1 MQCDGSYLHVHVCLF
16 WRALVQERLASE
28 VAAVEKRKTG
38 GAKSGR
44 AAVPV
49 HSSHSQTDGEATQAE
64 LHSMAQQLTARDGE
78 LEALRAELHIKTQA
92 LESALAPYS
101 GLKHSHD
108 ALLSQAR
115 ASETA
120 EEKKSLSEHVKQSQ
134 QDLAASQT
142 QCKQLLKQLHDSDQQ
157 LSTQAQQITAAE
169 SVLTAQV
176 SLQSQLTGMTQQL
189 EAAQAQILQLEPA
202 HEDSTQQPRE
212 AQKRNSELEQ
222 AQEQWRSVA
231 LHSSQLT
238 FTSCADT
245 EAAAA
250 AAAVAADPLQVIQHV
265 VNALH
270 SRAEEAQ
277 VAVEKLTQ
285 HVQEAAAAHVHETEH
300 LR

>member
-1 MQCDGSYLHVHVCLF
+1 M
-16 WRALVQERLASE
+16 QERLASE
-28 VAAVEKRKTG
+28 VAAVDKRKTG

-49 HSSHSQTDGEATQAE
+49 HHSHSQTDGEATQAE

-78 LEALRAELHIKTQA
+78 LEALRAELHSKTQA
-92 LESALAPYS
+92 LEPALARYS
-101 GLKHSHD
+101 GLTHSHD
-108 ALLSQAR
+108 ALLSLAQ
-115 ASETA
+115 ASETAHA
-120 EEKKSLSEHVKQSQ
+120 EEKKSLSEHLKQTQ
-134 QDLAASQT
+134 QDLAASQN

-157 LSTQAQQITAAE
+157 LLPQAQQITAAE

-176 SLQSQLTGMTQQL
+176 SLQSQLTDMTQQL
-189 EAAQAQILQLEPA
+189 ETAQAQILQLEPA
-202 HEDSTQQPRE
+202 YEKSAQQLRE
-212 AQKRNSELEQ
+212 AQRLNSELDQ
-222 AQEQWRSVA
+222 AQEQWQSVA

-265 VNALH
+265 VDVLH

-277 VAVEKLTQ
+277 AAVDKLTQ
-285 HVQEAAAAHVHETEH
+285 QVQEAAAAHVYETEH